1 VTTYAAV
8 SPTSSGT
15 RIGSRRW
22 AWARLVGAALI
33 LVILVWRLGVGPFV
47 DGLRLVDAPSL
58 AAAFVIGAVT
68 TVCCA
73 WRWSLVAG
81 GLGVSMPLRRAVPA
95 YYQSLFINLTL
106 PGGVLGDVHRAVHH
120 GRETGDVSRGARAVV
135 WERSAGQVI
144 QIAITV
150 AALLLLPSPLH
161 ESMPVVAALT
171 VLGAI
176 GIVLLARSLPRDGQS
191 RFARTARAVSTDVNQ
206 GLLARRAWPGIVI
219 ASIVVVLGHA
229 TTLLIAARTSGL
241 NVSPARMLPLALLIL
256 LVMSVP
262 LSIGGWGLREGAAAW
277 AFAMAGLGAAQGV
290 TTAVIYGVL
299 VLVAALPGALVLLVT
314 SLRRTATTEGVVR
327 D

>member
-1 VTTYAAV
+1 
-8 SPTSSGT
+8 
-15 RIGSRRW
+15 
-22 AWARLVGAALI
+22 
-33 LVILVWRLGVGPFV
+33 
-47 DGLRLVDAPSL
+47 
-58 AAAFVIGAVT
+58 
-68 TVCCA
+68 
-73 WRWSLVAG
+73 
-81 GLGVSMPLRRAVPA
+81 
-95 YYQSLFINLTL
+95 
-106 PGGVLGDVHRAVHH
+106 
-120 GRETGDVSRGARAVV
+120 
-135 WERSAGQVI
+135 
-144 QIAITV
+144 
-150 AALLLLPSPLH
+150 
-161 ESMPVVAALT
+161 
-171 VLGAI
+171 
-176 GIVLLARSLPRDGQS
+176 
-191 RFARTARAVSTDVNQ
+191 VSTDVNQ